1 MNTARNPFQAIL
13 RVVNGNINCNMKHIC
28 KIATLI
34 LLLASSSI
42 FGQQTKYDDIISK
55 FISYV
60 KENDSKSISKIISFP
75 FARNYPIPGI
85 KNTNE
90 FIDRYNEIFDD
101 SLQKIIIESDIRKD
115 WSEMGW
121 RGIMLLHGIVWLDT
135 NGRLICVNYESRYEH
150 DKRISIINQ
159 EKSHLYESIKDF
171 KEPIFV
177 WETQKFKIRVDKL
190 ENGTYRYASWKI
202 SKGQNEK
209 PDLLLTDGEIVFKG
223 SGGNH
228 EYLFKSGAFEYICH
242 VIVLGNTASPPG
254 YLIVTKNDTEILKEK
269 VIKKY

>member
-1 MNTARNPFQAIL
+1 
-13 RVVNGNINCNMKHIC
+13 MKHIR
-28 KIATLI
+28 KIVTLI
-34 LLLASSSI
+34 FLFASSSI

-55 FISYV
+55 FISCV
-60 KENDSKSISKIISFP
+60 KEKDSKSISKIISFP
-75 FARNYPIPGI
+75 FRRYYPIPDI
-85 KNTNE
+85 KNAKE

-101 SLQKIIIESDIRKD
+101 SLQKIIVESDIHKD

-121 RGIMLLHGIVWLDT
+121 RGIMLFRGILWLDT
-135 NGRLICVNYESRYEH
+135 NGRLIGVNYESKYEH
-150 DKRISIINQ
+150 DNRISIINQ

-177 WETQKFKIRVDKL
+177 WETQKFRIRVDIL
-190 ENGTYRYASWKI
+190 ENNTYRYASWKI

-209 PDLLLTDGEIVFKG
+209 PDLIITNGEIVFNG
-223 SGGNH
+223 NGGNH
-228 EYLFKSGAFEYICH
+228 EYLFKSGAFEYKCH

-269 VIKKY
+269 VIKNIR

>member
-1 MNTARNPFQAIL
+1 
-13 RVVNGNINCNMKHIC
+13 MKHIR
-28 KIATLI
+28 KIATLV
-34 LLLASSSI
+34 LLFASSSI

-75 FARNYPIPGI
+75 FARNYPIPSI
-85 KNTNE
+85 RNTNE
-90 FIDRYNEIFDD
+90 FLDRYNEIFDD

-121 RGIMLLHGIVWLDT
+121 RGIMLLNGIVWLDT

-159 EKSHLYESIKDF
+159 EKSHLNESIKDF

-190 ENGTYRYASWKI
+190 DNDTYRYASWKI
-202 SKGQNEK
+202 SKRQNEK
-209 PDLLLTDGEIVFKG
+209 PDLILTNGEVVFNG

-228 EYLFKSGAFEYICH
+228 EYLFKSGAFEYKCH

-269 VIKKY
+269 VIKNIR